1 MAVSYIWPAGLPQ
14 VVEKGFTES
23 MGLNV
28 LRTPMDAGPA
38 KMRRRSLKPTVMN
51 VSFLLTT
58 AQVSTLETFV
68 FTTLNGT
75 ARFGFPHPRKG
86 TQVEARIVP
95 GQDGSYYTLSY
106 RAPGY
111 YGVALQLEI
120 LP

>member
-23 MGLNV
+23 IGLNI

-38 KMRRRSLKPTVMN
+38 KMRRRSLKPSVMN
-51 VSFLLTT
+51 ITLQLTT
-58 AQVSTLETFV
+58 EQVVLLETFV
-68 FTTLNGT
+68 FTTINGT
-75 ARFGFPHPRKG
+75 SRFGFPHPRKG
-86 TQVEARIVP
+86 IQVEARIVP
-95 GQDGSYYTLSY
+95 GSDGNYYTVTY

-111 YGVALQLEI
+111 YGVGLQLEI

>member
-1 MAVSYIWPAGLPQ
+1 MAVTYVWPAGLPQ

-23 MGLNV
+23 IGLNV

-38 KMRRRSLKPTVMN
+38 KMRRRSLRPSIMN
-51 VSFLLTT
+51 VTLLLTT
-58 AQVSTLETFV
+58 AQVTTLETFV
-68 FTTLNGT
+68 FSTIQGT

-86 TQVEARIVP
+86 TQVETRIVP
-95 GQDGSYYTLSY
+95 GQDGSYYTLAY